1 MNQWKLL
8 FCFSCATLTT
18 LLATVAKGV
27 DTSIF
32 DETSLSKSP
41 KTTTELLTELP
52 PSLPQI
58 PTNQFKPRLRHK
70 TFSTTPQSMN
80 QVTNVSEL
88 QDISPTA
95 WAYEALRSLVERYG
109 CIVGYPD
116 RTFRGERSLTRWEF
130 AAGLNACLNTIERL
144 LQENVAV
151 LREDI
156 EKLKRLA
163 QEFEQELVA
172 LGARISNLE
181 KRTAYLEDHQF
192 STTTKLKGDI
202 VFNLAE
208 AFGEDINNGTG
219 NRELDA
225 QTVFTSKMRL
235 QLVTSFSGEDQLITR
250 LTSGSIGNSF
260 QNEIGDFEGR
270 FSFDLPLDNNDVII
284 DRLHYYFP
292 VGDNLKIYAMASLA
306 GHHFYA
312 DTFNSGLEAGGGG
325 GGALSRFGERN
336 PLYRLGLGGRGL
348 AFTYELNDTFRVAGG
363 YMARNGNEPDLG
375 RGLFNGNYSAFGQ
388 LEIQPTDTLK
398 FGFSYLNGYDPNIA
412 PNARTGQ
419 PNQLFL
425 FGATGTLPGNFQLA
439 NLGVPNRPIL
449 SNSYGVQGQWDA
461 LPELS
466 IRAWGGYTTG
476 RLIGLGTA
484 EVWNYA
490 LILAFPDLGKEG
502 SMGAIIVG
510 AEPYMGGL
518 NIPNRP
524 ANFTNDTPFHVE
536 VSYKYQINDYISLTP
551 GFIVLTAPNQD
562 SSNNDTVV
570 IGAFRTNFQF

>member
-1 MNQWKLL
+1 MTQRILRYLL
-8 FCFSCATLTT
+8 PYTLLISGISLLTT
-18 LLATVAKGV
+18 SAQANENDILDK
-27 DTSIF
+27 
-32 DETSLSKSP
+32 P
-41 KTTTELLTELP
+41 HLTP
-52 PSLPQI
+52 TILPQR
-58 PTNQFKPRLRHK
+58 PTQSPFSRPRPRHK
-70 TFSTTPQSMN
+70 TFNSTSGSMN
-80 QVTNVSEL
+80 QVTSVSEL
-88 QDISPTA
+88 QDVTPTD
-95 WAYEALRSLVERYG
+95 WSYEALRSLVERYG

-116 RTFRGERSLTRWEF
+116 RTFRGERSLSRWEF

-163 QEFEQELVA
+163 QEFEQELIA
-172 LGARISNLE
+172 LGARIGNLE
-181 KRTAYLEDHQF
+181 TRTAYLEDHQF

-202 VFNLAE
+202 VFNLAD
-208 AFGEDINNGTG
+208 AFGDDINNGTG
-219 NRELDA
+219 TRDLDA
-225 QTVFTSKMRL
+225 QTVFTSKIRL
-235 QLVTSFSGEDQLITR
+235 QMVTSFSGKDQLITR

-270 FSFDLPLDNNDVII
+270 FAFDLPRDNNDVII

-292 VGDNLKIYAMASLA
+292 VGNNLRIYAMASLA

-312 DTFNSGLEAGGGG
+312 DTFNPGLEAGGGG

-336 PLYRLGLGGRGL
+336 PIYRLGLGGRGL
-348 AFTYELNDTFRVAGG
+348 AFNYRFNDTFKVAGG
-363 YMARNGNEPDLG
+363 YMARNANEPDLG

-388 LEIQPTDTLK
+388 LEIKPTDNLK
-398 FGFSYLNGYDPNIA
+398 FGLTYINGYDPNIR
-412 PNARTGQ
+412 PNARRDQ

-425 FGATGTLPGNFQLA
+425 FGGTGTLPGNFQLG

-449 SNSYGVQGQWDA
+449 SNSYGIQGQWDVMQK
-461 LPELS
+461 LS

-490 LILAFPDLGKEG
+490 LVLALPDLGKEG
-502 SMGAIIVG
+502 GMGAIIVG

-518 NIPNRP
+518 KIPNRP
-524 ANFTNDTPFHVE
+524 VNFSNDTPFHVE
-536 VSYKYQINDYISLTP
+536 VSYKYPLNDNISITP

-562 SSNNDTVV
+562 SDNNDTVV
-570 IGAFRTNFQF
+570 IGALRTNFQF

>member
-1 MNQWKLL
+1 MNQWKLWL
-8 FCFSCATLTT
+8 SSSCTAFVTIFATTT
-18 LLATVAKGV
+18 LGAEKAMVEQPTLSDK
-27 DTSIF
+27 SQ
-32 DETSLSKSP
+32 ETG
-41 KTTTELLTELP
+41 ELLADLP
-52 PSLPQI
+52 LNLPKIQRNFSQ
-58 PTNQFKPRLRHK
+58 PLPRHK
-70 TFSTTPQSMN
+70 TFKTMPTSME
-80 QVTNVSEL
+80 QVTSVSEL
-88 QDISPTA
+88 QDVSPTA

-116 RTFRGERSLTRWEF
+116 RTFRGERSVTRWEF

-163 QEFEQELVA
+163 QEFEQELAA
-172 LGARISNLE
+172 LGARIHNLE
-181 KRTAYLEDHQF
+181 ARTAYLEDHQF

-208 AFGEDINNGTG
+208 AFGEDINNGRGT
-219 NRELDA
+219 RELDA
-225 QTVFTSKMRL
+225 QTVFTSKIRL
-235 QLVTSFSGEDQLITR
+235 QLVTSFSGKDQLITR

-260 QNEIGDFEGR
+260 QDEIGDFEGR
-270 FSFDLPLDNNDVII
+270 FAFDLPLDNNDVTV

-292 VGDNLKIYAMASLA
+292 IGDKLKVAVMASLA

-312 DTFNSGLEAGGGG
+312 NTFNPGLEAGGGG

-348 AFTYELNDTFRVAGG
+348 GFSYELNDVFKIYGG

-388 LEIQPTDTLK
+388 LEIQPTDTLT

-425 FGATGTLPGNFQLA
+425 FGGTGTLPGNFQLS

-449 SNSYGVQGQWDA
+449 SNSYGIQGQWDVI
-461 LPELS
+461 PELS

-490 LILAFPDLGKEG
+490 LILALPDLGKEG
-502 SMGAIIVG
+502 AMGAIIAG

-518 NIPNRP
+518 QIPNRP

-536 VSYKYQINDYISLTP
+536 VSYKYPITDNISLTP

-562 SSNNDTVV
+562 SRNNDTVV